1 MVVNVFPV
9 VTPELQMNMDEVG
22 DAIPESAGGE
32 AAGEELLLVTDAHC
46 AELAAR
52 LAAHWRRLAP
62 KLGLAEDKVAAMEA
76 EVEGDEDR
84 CALVLA
90 AWKDQEGEGATR
102 EEIQYVL
109 GGLKLAA
116 EAEGV
121 F

>member
-1 MVVNVFPV
+1 MVVLPV
-9 VTPELQMNMDEVG
+9 VTTEFQMNMDEVG
-22 DAIPESAGGE
+22 DAIPEAAGGE
-32 AAGEELLLVTDAHC
+32 AGGEEPQLVTDAHC

-52 LAAHWRRLAP
+52 LAQHWRRLAP
-62 KLGLAEDKVAAMEA
+62 KLGLAEEKVAAMEA

>member
-1 MVVNVFPV
+1 MLPV
-9 VTPELQMNMDEVG
+9 VTTEFQMNMDEVG
-22 DAIPESAGGE
+22 DAIPEAAGGE
-32 AAGEELLLVTDAHC
+32 AGGEEPQLVTDAHC

-52 LAAHWRRLAP
+52 LAQHWRRLAP
-62 KLGLAEDKVAAMEA
+62 KLGLAEEKVAAMEA